1 MICPKCGEDNS
12 EKFRF
17 CGMCGAL
24 LDSRQPDS
32 RVADNR
38 PAASTSIR
46 PSAFSIPTPPVKRAP
61 PEPSSIPRASARI
74 EPKFQP
80 PVARVE
86 PRVEPK
92 VEPRVEPR
100 FESRVEPKIVAP
112 VEREFVPPLRRP
124 VVVESTARQPE
135 RIVPPISGPSM
146 LGLDLAVDRSHE
158 VGEAPA
164 EAKRIPDVK
173 PSRDFNDFDL
183 GRPKPTE
190 YVATNSAGRVTPSR
204 FDDMGVDAFQQ
215 NSFSG
220 FDKYIEQE
228 QHKSGAGR
236 VILLLLL
243 LVGVA
248 VAGWWAYNNYR
259 GIAQNRKAQTEAASA
274 VEAPPE
280 SQSTPAPTPTPAPA
294 TKQNAPQA
302 SDVPE
307 GPSENATPLPDN
319 TAKSAAPNAD
329 SDSASGSPAPAP
341 VMKAAS
347 PSNPDDASAADD
359 SSEKPTPVAK
369 AHDKTAPPARTP
381 AQPRQ
386 PVRPPV
392 QARAAAPRKLPPPA
406 RAPAVSTARASRL
419 APEAEDT
426 GDSSFRKAE
435 AYLYG
440 RGAPQN
446 CDEAVRNLKAAS
458 AKSNAKARSAFGTM
472 YATGHC
478 VPRDLPTSYLWFAL
492 ALRVDPNNQVLE
504 KDLTAVWNQMT
515 PPERQ
520 MATRM
525 KQ

>member
-24 LDSRQPDS
+24 LDSGAESRQADS
-32 RVADNR
+32 RIADTR
-38 PAASTSIR
+38 PTAATSIR
-46 PSAFSIPTPPVKRAP
+46 PSAFSIPTPPVKRVP

-74 EPKFQP
+74 EPNFP
-80 PVARVE
+80 PPAAR
-86 PRVEPK
+86 
-92 VEPRVEPR
+92 
-100 FESRVEPKIVAP
+100 EPKIP
-112 VEREFVPPLRRP
+112 IEKEFVPPVRRP

-135 RIVPPISGPSM
+135 RMVPPISGPSM
-146 LGLDLAVDRSHE
+146 LGLDLAVNQAQKAEPPVVTDRIS
-158 VGEAPA
+158 
-164 EAKRIPDVK
+164 DVK
-173 PSRDFNDFDL
+173 PNRDLEDLDISRS
-183 GRPKPTE
+183 KPSE
-190 YVATNSAGRVTPSR
+190 YVASNSVGRTAPSR
-204 FDDMGVDAFQQ
+204 FDDMSGDAFRQ
-215 NSFSG
+215 NSFTG

-228 QHKSGAGR
+228 EHKSGAGR

-243 LVGVA
+243 LVGLA
-248 VAGWWAYNNYR
+248 FAGWWTYNNYR
-259 GIAQNRKAQTEAASA
+259 GIAQKRKAQSDAASA
-274 VEAPPE
+274 VEVPPD
-280 SQSTPAPTPTPAPA
+280 SQSTPAATPAPA
-294 TKQNAPQA
+294 PAQQPATQA

-307 GPSENATPLPDN
+307 GPSENASPLPDN
-319 TAKSAAPNAD
+319 TGKSAVPNGD
-329 SDSASGSPAPAP
+329 SSASLNSATHSAATDTGVTGAAATVPTAKATPA
-341 VMKAAS
+341 
-347 PSNPDDASAADD
+347 SNSGVASAADTP
-359 SSEKPTPVAK
+359 SEKASPVAEVRPR
-369 AHDKTAPPARTP
+369 TAAPARAA

-386 PVRPPV
+386 PARPTV
-392 QARAAAPRKLPPPA
+392 QAKAAAPRKLPPPT
-406 RAPAVSTARASRL
+406 REPAGSRARASRV
-419 APEAEDT
+419 APAEPEDT

-435 AYLYG
+435 AFLYG

-446 CDEAVRNLKAAS
+446 CDEAVKNLKAAS

-504 KDLTAVWNQMT
+504 KDLNAVWNQMT